1 MLIEDRRT
9 AHIERINNSRNFVA
23 FQAGDI
29 VMDQTAIQSNLAKN
43 KVAKLSYYVRGPYQI
58 VRHTGFESYY
68 VRKLNKPDSPE
79 LKCMSYDLYHLP
91 PSLKPCEPV
100 DTTDSRYL
108 NQQHS
113 PLVNPLKKNS
123 TLKCTIRN
131 GLVNLFQLRH
141 LLLCTS
147 MIA

>member
-79 LKCMSYDLYHLP
+79 FKFMVYDLYPLP

-100 DTTDSRYL
+100 DTTDS
-108 NQQHS
+108 
-113 PLVNPLKKNS
+113 
-123 TLKCTIRN
+123 
-131 GLVNLFQLRH
+131 
-141 LLLCTS
+141 
-147 MIA
+147 